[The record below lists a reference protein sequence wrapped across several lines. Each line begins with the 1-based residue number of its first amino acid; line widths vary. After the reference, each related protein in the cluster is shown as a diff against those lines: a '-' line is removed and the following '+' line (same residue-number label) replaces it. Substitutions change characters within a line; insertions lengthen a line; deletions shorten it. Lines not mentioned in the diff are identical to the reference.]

1 MDFAS
6 VPFQTLLFENA
17 GDEQLLN
24 FLQQLDSQYTHAT
37 DEKSRFGTLQILL
50 PIFKAH
56 LIRLDQDEK
65 EEACIEQFLKPW
77 MQASFS
83 QESMISTES
92 VHKLEETVSFLMAR
106 AMLLYP
112 QQSNFG
118 QSTLLTV
125 LAQLVTAMEAEPDF
139 VDLKPLAFITSNIVE
154 GTQWDQVQT
163 TAVTAPLDLE
173 CCLDILNLFVRDL
186 NENETLLTLESSEAA
201 RLEIQHWMALI
212 FTVTV
217 AMIPCTDVTVRNKVC
232 HDLLPNLLRWQQSSL
247 QKIELEKQVN
257 WCEVMPKAW
266 SGRIDFCYID

>member
-24 FLQQLDSQYTHAT
+24 FLQQLDKQYTHAT
-37 DEKSRFGTLQILL
+37 DEKSRYGTLQILL

-56 LIRLDQDEK
+56 LIRLDDFEK
-65 EEACIEQFLKPW
+65 EEACINQFLKPW
-77 MQASFS
+77 IQASFS

-112 QQSNFG
+112 EQNNFG
-118 QSTLLTV
+118 QSTLLSI
-125 LAQLVTAMEAEPDF
+125 LSQLVTAMEAEPDF
-139 VDLKPLAFITSNIVE
+139 VDLKPLEFIESNIIKE
-154 GTQWDQVQT
+154 GARWDQVQS

-173 CCLDILNLFVRDL
+173 CCLDMLNLFVRDL
-186 NENETLLTLESSEAA
+186 NENKSLLALNVTEAA
-201 RLEIQHWMALI
+201 RLEIQQWMALI

-232 HDLLPNLLRWQQSSL
+232 HDLLPNLLRWQQNSL

-257 WCEVMPKAW
+257 WCEVMQT
-266 SGRIDFCYID
+266 

>member
-24 FLQQLDSQYTHAT
+24 FLQQLDKQYTNAT

-56 LIRLDQDEK
+56 LIRLDNLNQ
-65 EEACIEQFLKPW
+65 EEACIDQFLKPW
-77 MQASFS
+77 MRASFS
-83 QESMISTES
+83 QESMVSTES
-92 VHKLEETVSFLMAR
+92 VHKLEETVSFLIAR

-118 QSTLLTV
+118 RSTLLII
-125 LAQLVTAMEAEPDF
+125 LSQLVTAMETEPDF
-139 VDLKPLAFITSNIVE
+139 VDLRPLEFITSNVKE
-154 GTQWDQVQT
+154 GSQWDQVQT
-163 TAVTAPLDLE
+163 TTVTTALDLE

-186 NENETLLTLESSEAA
+186 QDNESLKVTTEEA
-201 RLEIQHWMALI
+201 RVEIEQWMALI

-232 HDLLPNLLRWQQSSL
+232 HDLLPNLFRWQQSSL
-247 QKIELEKQVN
+247 QNIQLEKQVN
-257 WCEVMPKAW
+257 WCEVCVA
-266 SGRIDFCYID
+266 SINT